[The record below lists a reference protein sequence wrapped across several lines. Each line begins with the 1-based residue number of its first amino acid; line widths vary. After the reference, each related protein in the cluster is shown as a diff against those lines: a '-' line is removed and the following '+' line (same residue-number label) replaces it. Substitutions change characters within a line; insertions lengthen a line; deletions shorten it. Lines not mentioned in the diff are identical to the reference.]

1 MSSMNS
7 PETRG
12 GMRPTAPQ
20 NNPANISSTG
30 GAGGT
35 GKQALRYIPDMKS
48 LGSTGTETM
57 AQQKAVPMSQV
68 EPIESAA
75 LSSFM
80 NATPPT
86 ELYSKTQR
94 TNEAVTSGINIG
106 PGANA
111 NALMMS
117 KSTVKLSDTL
127 EKMIPFDTTG
137 EIIVLYQDALSRGN

>member
-1 MSSMNS
+1 MAITKPGEN
-7 PETRG
+7 RG
-12 GMRPTAPQ
+12 GANGGPQ
-20 NNPANISSTG
+20 YNPANISSTG

-94 TNEAVTSGINIG
+94 NNEAVTSGINVG

-137 EIIVLYQDALSRGN
+137 EIIVLYQDALSKGN

>member
-12 GMRPTAPQ
+12 GANGGPQ
-20 NNPANISSTG
+20 YNPANISSTG

-57 AQQKAVPMSQV
+57 NQQRAVPMSQV
-68 EPIESAA
+68 EPVENTA
-75 LSSFM
+75 LNKFM
-80 NATPPT
+80 SATPPT
-86 ELYSKTQR
+86 QLYSR
-94 TNEAVTSGINIG
+94 SERPSEPVTSGIN
-106 PGANA
+106 PGLGVNA

-117 KSTVKLSDTL
+117 KSTVKTSDTL
-127 EKMIPFDTTG
+127 ASMIPFDNTG
-137 EIIVLYQDALSRGN
+137 EIAILYQEFLARGD

>member
-1 MSSMNS
+1 MAEN
-7 PETRG
+7 RG
-12 GMRPTAPQ
+12 GYRPTAPQ
-20 NNPANISSTG
+20 NNPAIISNTG
-30 GAGGT
+30 GAGGS

-75 LSSFM
+75 LSNFM
-80 NATPPT
+80 NAVPPT
-86 ELYSKTQR
+86 ELYSKSER
-94 TNEAVTSGINIG
+94 PSEPITSGINVG
-106 PGANA
+106 PGVGASS
-111 NALMMS
+111 LMMT
-117 KSTVKLSDTL
+117 KSTIKLSDTL